1 MWQHWV
7 NAVLGLWVIVL
18 AFLGLTGTTM
28 MWTLV
33 ITGVVVAVLAFWGA
47 MGSNELTSTRRA
59 YQ

>member
-1 MWQHWV
+1 M
-7 NAVLGLWVIVL
+7 LGLWVIVL